1 MRTTFLALSL
11 LTAGCSEFG
20 VSDQD
25 EVVQDPIIL
34 TDTFTQSPLPK
45 LDVLWVIDD
54 TPSMDDEQAALA
66 EALSVFAEGLDEAG
80 LAWQVGVVRTDISG
94 DDAGVLQGLPWV
106 ITPALDDPA
115 LALAEA
121 AAVGLT
127 GQPPE
132 AGLAAAWLALSEPLS
147 SSLNRGLR
155 RSDAA
160 LHVVVISDGDDA
172 SEQVL
177 GGSPDEAFTLFLEE
191 ESIRTSQ
198 PAVLSALVGDV
209 PDGCAGPGG
218 SAQPG
223 SRYIAV
229 AEATGGVVQSICE
242 PDFSP
247 LVSALAQDTVP
258 WPVLFELTERPVQG
272 TVRVEVDGVRL
283 DEGWALQTA
292 PAAIVFEQPPAA
304 GAEIQVRYEVAI

>member
-1 MRTTFLALSL
+1 MCTTALALAL
-11 LTAGCSEFG
+11 LAAGCSEFG
-20 VSDQD
+20 VSDHD
-25 EVVQDPIIL
+25 EIVQDPIIL
-34 TDTFTQSPLPK
+34 TDSFTQSPLPK

-54 TPSMDDEQAALA
+54 TPSMGDEQAALT
-66 EALSVFAEGLDEAG
+66 EALSVFAQGLDEAG
-80 LAWQVGVVRTDISG
+80 LAWQVGIVRTDISG

-121 AAVGLT
+121 ATVGLT

-132 AGLAAAWLALSEPLS
+132 AGLAAAWLALSEPLMS
-147 SSLNRGLR
+147 GLNRGLR

-160 LHVVVISDGDDA
+160 LHVVVVSDGDDA

-177 GGSPDEAFTLFLEE
+177 GGNPDEAFTLFLEE
-191 ESIRTSQ
+191 EADRTRQ
-198 PAVLSALVGDV
+198 PAVLSALVGDA

-258 WPVLFELTERPVQG
+258 WPVQFELTERPVRD
-272 TVRVEVDGVRL
+272 TVRVEVDGIRL
-283 DEGWALQTA
+283 DQGWALQTS

-304 GAEIQVRYEVAI
+304 GAEIQVRYTVST

>member
-1 MRTTFLALSL
+1 MRTTILMLTL

-20 VSDQD
+20 VSDHD
-25 EVVQDPIIL
+25 EVVQDPIVL
-34 TDTFTQSPLPK
+34 TDSFIQSPLPK

-94 DDAGVLQGLPWV
+94 EDAGVLQGLPWV

-132 AGLAAAWLALSEPLS
+132 AGLAAAWLALTEPLR

-160 LHVVVISDGDDA
+160 LHVVVVSDGDDA
-172 SEQVL
+172 SELVL

-191 ESIRTSQ
+191 ETIRTSQ
-198 PAVLSALVGDV
+198 PAVLSALVGDA

-229 AEATGGVVQSICE
+229 AEATGGVVLSICE

-258 WPVLFELTERPVQG
+258 WPVLFELTERPVRG
-272 TVRVEVDGVRL
+272 TIRVEVDGVRL
-283 DEGWALQTA
+283 DEGWTLQTT
-292 PAAIVFEQPPAA
+292 PTAIVFEQPPAA
-304 GAEIQVRYEVAI
+304 GAEIQVRYEVAT